1 MANVRF
7 YADLRRLAKRA
18 NQRMVRLEQAKGGAG
33 IKSPAYE
40 AVQAKLEMIGR
51 QKGSTVGRRFSETGK
66 ASYNEYEQMKKILE
80 EFLEQKTS
88 TVKGANKFIEDVW
101 QGAQKSEKIAADL
114 KKAGLT
120 KEDYFEIWKNL
131 PSNKKERMYSSS
143 EYIEMVA
150 VYKATKGKSK
160 ADVNVAD
167 LIKTFEDSKNLKS
180 AYKSIGL
187 SYHDFEVAESMGV
200 L

>member
-1 MANVRF
+1 MANVRY
-7 YADLRRLAKRA
+7 YADLRRLAKQA

-40 AVQAKLEMIGR
+40 AVQAKLEMLGR
-51 QKGSTVGRRFSETGK
+51 SSKTAQGRRFSETGK
-66 ASYNEYEQMKKILE
+66 ATYNEYEQIKKILE
-80 EFLEQKTS
+80 EFIEQKTS
-88 TVKGANKFIEDVW
+88 TVKGANKYIDDVW
-101 QGAQKSEKIAADL
+101 QGAQKSEKVSADL
-114 KKAGLT
+114 KKAGIT
-120 KEDYFEIWKNL
+120 KDEWFEIWKNL

-150 VYKATKGKSK
+150 VYKATKGQEK
-160 ADVNVAD
+160 ADVDVGE
-167 LIKTFEDSKNLKS
+167 LVKQFEDSKNLKA
-180 AYKSIGL
+180 AYKSIGI